1 MLQAISAFCTYV
13 FGSLFPSTSLPSIVI
28 GGTASPYC
36 KGGCMAIVDT
46 GTSLLS
52 GPKDEVTKLNTQLGA
67 KQLKSGMVR
76 I

>member
-1 MLQAISAFCTYV
+1 
-13 FGSLFPSTSLPSIVI
+13 
-28 GGTASPYC
+28 
-36 KGGCMAIVDT
+36 MAIVDT